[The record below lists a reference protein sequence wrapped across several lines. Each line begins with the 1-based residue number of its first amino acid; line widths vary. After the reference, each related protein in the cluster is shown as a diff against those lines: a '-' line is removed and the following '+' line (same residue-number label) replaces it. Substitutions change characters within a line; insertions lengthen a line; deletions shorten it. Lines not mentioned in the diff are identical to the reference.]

1 MKFRFDILKLLDDNI
16 IIFHQLISENFFLR
30 TCKNIK
36 IHGTAQCIYLKSY
49 ILINIGK

>member
-30 TCKNIK
+30 TCKNIENQN
-36 IHGTAQCIYLKSY
+36 TWNRTLYLLKK
-49 ILINIGK
+49 LHFN